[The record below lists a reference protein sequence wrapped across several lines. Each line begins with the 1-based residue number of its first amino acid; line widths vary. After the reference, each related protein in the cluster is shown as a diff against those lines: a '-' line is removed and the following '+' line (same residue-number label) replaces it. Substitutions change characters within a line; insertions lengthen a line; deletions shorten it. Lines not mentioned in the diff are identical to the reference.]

1 MAESTVKTS
10 GRKLSIAHAITYQT
24 ARRSALP
31 DMPAHSGATPVR
43 PAEPV
48 TQVRVA
54 IVDDRRLI
62 GESLAGLVRVLD
74 GFVVMGTY
82 NSDAARTEIAAHCPD
97 LLLVAVGADGNNAL
111 ELIRALRDR
120 GVDLKIVLLADVL
133 APGLAALVLDERLNG
148 LILTNTPASDLATCL
163 DQVRHGHAVMPADW
177 HRALA
182 HSRDDPLESLSERQL
197 EVLELVSEG
206 CSYDEI
212 GARLFITANTVK
224 FHLRTIYLRLGVR
237 NRVAAARL
245 LSERA
250 TVRRISHNHPSGWT

>member
-1 MAESTVKTS
+1 
-10 GRKLSIAHAITYQT
+10 
-24 ARRSALP
+24 
-31 DMPAHSGATPVR
+31 MPAHSGATPVG

-48 TQVRVA
+48 THVRVA

-62 GESLAGLVRVLD
+62 GESLAGLLGVLN
-74 GFVVMGTY
+74 GFLVTGTY
-82 NSDAARTEIAAHCPD
+82 NSGAARTEIVADRPD

-111 ELIRALRDR
+111 DLIRALRDR
-120 GVDLKIVLLADVL
+120 ALDLKIVLLADVL
-133 APGLAALVLDERLNG
+133 APGLASFVLDERLNG
-148 LILTNTPASDLATCL
+148 LILTDTPASDLAACL
-163 DQVRHGHAVMPADW
+163 DHVRQGHTVMPADW
-177 HRALA
+177 HRVLA

-212 GARLFITANTVK
+212 GARLFISANTVK

-245 LSERA
+245 LSKRT
-250 TVRRISHNHPSGWT
+250 TVRRF